1 MASTAR
7 KPWTHSDFL
16 EYFESFLLTHPEFS
30 ATRFSYFAANNG
42 ALISSLRKGEKNFR
56 LDTLLRAYEFVAN
69 YKEAAE

>member
-1 MASTAR
+1 MATNGR
-7 KPWTHSDFL
+7 PWTHADFL
-16 EYFESFLLTHPEFS
+16 AYFESFLQKHTEFS

-69 YKEAAE
+69 YREAAE